1 MRRVSWQ
8 VRCRAPRHSPAIHSP
23 PPILPPGRYAYREI
37 PIAIQDRSFNADGSL
52 FYPANRAVFEGL
64 LDSQLGNVPSVVG
77 NTEAGLNIDF
87 IPTNESDISPIW
99 NPEAFFNVMVV
110 NGVAWPELEVA
121 PAIYR
126 FRFLNGCNSR
136 FLNLSMF
143 RLNKK
148 GNPNKEIPFY
158 QIGAEQS
165 LLPQVVEIVTGK
177 ATPLVPGVPLWD
189 RVNSPFKQQGLLM
202 ALAERADV
210 LVDFRGLKNGDIVR
224 MYNTAPD
231 APFGGFPDVPA
242 DPGTTG
248 QVMQFRVNSALLGQ
262 SDTDPGGA
270 TPATDPWNLVLS
282 PVEGVDTYPAGA
294 PNVNPTPRD
303 LALIEEESTVVCV
316 TINPDGTID
325 QVPDV
330 ADSVRST
337 RSVERL
343 LRRGRHT
350 LRAQGGGAR
359 HRTAA
364 SELRPLRSQR
374 ITPGP
379 SRPCGRTTL

>member
-1 MRRVSWQ
+1 
-8 VRCRAPRHSPAIHSP
+8 
-23 PPILPPGRYAYREI
+23 
-37 PIAIQDRSFNADGSL
+37 
-52 FYPANRAVFEGL
+52 
-64 LDSQLGNVPSVVG
+64 
-77 NTEAGLNIDF
+77 
-87 IPTNESDISPIW
+87 
-99 NPEAFFNVMVV
+99 MVV

-126 FRFLNGCNSR
+126 FRLLNGCNSR

-165 LLPQVVEIVTGK
+165 VLPQVVEIVTGK
-177 ATPLVPGVPLWD
+177 ATPPVPGVPWD
-189 RVNSPFKQQGLLM
+189 RVNAPFKDQALLM
-202 ALAERADV
+202 GLAERADV

-262 SDTDPGGA
+262 GATDPGGA

-282 PVEGVDTYPAGA
+282 PVENVDTYPAGA

-330 ADSVRST
+330 V
-337 RSVERL
+337 
-343 LRRGRHT
+343 
-350 LRAQGGGAR
+350 
-359 HRTAA
+359 
-364 SELRPLRSQR
+364 
-374 ITPGP
+374 IP
-379 SRPCGRTTL
+379 SIHSIR